1 MFLTAKDGKDLPE
14 EKVKVWLL
22 QKWTKIPM
30 RYLFTTV
37 QYYLD
42 KDEWKIDYNEL
53 DGISWLHLSCLMFA
67 VSGQAERYLYS
78 LILPPPATRLPH
90 FFNLQI
96 YSNICIKLK
105 TKIIKRIKYSSH
117 TDQSYTLSLH
127 HKISYVLNDFL
138 CLHFELCLYYFL
150 SSRNITIRDPA
161 KSIMI
166 ITLFSIHWRHL

>member
-1 MFLTAKDGKDLPE
+1 MFLTAKDGRDLPE

-78 LILPPPATRLPH
+78 LILPPPATLLPH
-90 FFNLQI
+90 FYNLACF
-96 YSNICIKLK
+96 SNNWR
-105 TKIIKRIKYSSH
+105 KRIPL
-117 TDQSYTLSLH
+117 QLPQYTNSPSM
-127 HKISYVLNDFL
+127 HKVRQFCLKIVNNIIYVW
-138 CLHFELCLYYFL
+138 
-150 SSRNITIRDPA
+150 
-161 KSIMI
+161 M
-166 ITLFSIHWRHL
+166 